1 MLFQSGRLRAT
12 IFALAIFAV
21 PGSNPASAQKKYD
34 PGATDTEIK
43 IGNIMP
49 YSGPASAYGNIGKT
63 EAAYFNKIN
72 AEGGVNGRKINFIS
86 YDDAYSPPKTV
97 EQARKLVES
106 DGVLLIFQSL
116 GTASNTAIQKYMNS
130 KKVPQLFVAT
140 GATKW
145 GDPKNFP
152 WTMGWQPPYQ
162 SESRVYAKYIQDNY
176 PNGKIGVL
184 YQNDDY
190 GKDYLKG
197 LKDGLGDKV
206 SMIVAE
212 VPYEVTDPTVDTQI
226 LKLKA
231 SGADIFFNVATPKFA
246 AQAIK
251 KVAELG
257 WKPVQIVNF
266 VSSSIGGVL
275 KPAGLDNSKGILSSI
290 YFKDVTDPS
299 WKDDAGFKAWSA
311 FMDRYYP
318 DGDRSDGN
326 TVYGY
331 LAAQTLVQVLKQCG
345 DDLTRENVMKQAAN
359 LKDLK
364 LDMLLPGISI
374 NTSATDFYPLKQF
387 QMIKFDGE
395 HWEPIGPVIN
405 GEISG

>member
-1 MLFQSGRLRAT
+1 MRLRLKRLRLA
-12 IFALAIFAV
+12 ALAGIVIFV
-21 PGSNPASAQKKYD
+21 ISNPSSAQKKYD
-34 PGATDTEIK
+34 QGASDAEIR

-72 AEGGVNGRKINFIS
+72 AEGGINGRKINFIS

-97 EQARKLVES
+97 EQARRLVES
-106 DGVLLIFQSL
+106 DGVLLIFQSV

-130 KKVPQLFVAT
+130 NRVPQLFVGS

-152 WTMGWQPPYQ
+152 WTMGWQPAYQ
-162 SESRVYAKYIQDNY
+162 VEGRVYAKYILDNY

-197 LKDGLGDKV
+197 LKDGLGDKA

-212 VPYEVTDPTVDTQI
+212 APYEVTDPTVNSQI
-226 LKLKA
+226 VKLKA
-231 SGADIFFNVATPKFA
+231 SGTDIFFDVATPKFA

-251 KVAELG
+251 KVAELA
-257 WKPVQIVNF
+257 WKPVHIVNF

-275 KPAGLDNSKGILSSI
+275 KPAGLENSRGILSSV
-290 YFKDVTDPS
+290 YFKDATDPS
-299 WKDDAGFKAWSA
+299 WKDDAGFKVWSA

-318 DGDRSDGN
+318 DGDRSDGD
-326 TVYGY
+326 TVFGY
-331 LAAQTLVQVLKQCG
+331 LAAQTLVQVLEQCG
-345 DDLTRENVMKQAAN
+345 DDLTRENVMKQAAH
-359 LKDLK
+359 LKDLR
-364 LDMLLPGISI
+364 LDMLLPGVSI
-374 NTSATDFYPLKQF
+374 NTSPTDFYPIKQL

-395 HWEPIGPVIN
+395 HWQAIGPIMS
-405 GEISG
+405 GESGG